1 MAVRGRT
8 NADPM
13 GAADFAARQGALVE
27 VVRHHESEEQVEN
40 RQGRHAARSRA
51 QGTSLS

>member
-13 GAADFAARQGALVE
+13 GAADFAARQGAPVE
-27 VVRHHESEEQVEN
+27 VVWHHEPEEQGEN
-40 RQGRHAARSRA
+40 RQGRHAARPGT